1 MADYLLVFVLPQ
13 QYVTKIKVIKLKIDF
28 KLMIQIQIVLTFPPA
43 AVRAAKQN
51 NVDISLFPS
60 IWNRANDAA

>member
-1 MADYLLVFVLPQ
+1 MY
-13 QYVTKIKVIKLKIDF
+13 YKIIVI
-28 KLMIQIQIVLTFPPA
+28 TFPPA

-60 IWNRANDAA
+60 IWNLAKDAAWPSMGCEQLFSTEYNCIAPTTRFC